1 MPGRNAPRERPMFRF
16 LLRFLLLLLAMR
28 LAVDF
33 WRRAFGPAS
42 RSSGPSGPSG
52 PRSSGSSGAPGAQGP
67 VQGRAAPRRSAR
79 ARLDR
84 EGAVDVPFVDVG
96 AGQTEAPAPR
106 DGAVDRG

>member
-1 MPGRNAPRERPMFRF
+1 MLRF

-33 WRRAFGPAS
+33 WRRVFGPAS
-42 RSSGPSGPSG
+42 RSSGSSGPPGASG
-52 PRSSGSSGAPGAQGP
+52 PAGSSGAPGAQGP
-67 VQGRAAPRRSAR
+67 VLGRAAPRRATR

-96 AGQTEAPAPR
+96 GGPTEAAAPR
-106 DGAVDRG
+106 SGADRG